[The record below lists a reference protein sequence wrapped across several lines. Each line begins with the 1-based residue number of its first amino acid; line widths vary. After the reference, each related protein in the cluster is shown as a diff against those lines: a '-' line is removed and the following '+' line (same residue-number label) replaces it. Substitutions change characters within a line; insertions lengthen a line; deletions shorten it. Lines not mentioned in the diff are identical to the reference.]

1 MISLSPWLIL
11 ILAIPVLLLGE
22 FLVRRIGILAR
33 FNIPVP
39 VVGGLV
45 ISLLVLTINIS
56 GMGTI
61 ELQTSVATRW
71 WTWLVTTAEEWS
83 LGASVSVNRPFLV
96 AFFTCIGLNAS
107 WQIAR
112 RGSWQTVAFLTVS
125 TLLALVQNVV
135 GISLAEFLGVSPLL
149 GLVCGAVSMTG
160 GHGTSAGFSDVIA
173 QAGLPEAG
181 VFGAAAATFGL
192 VCGGLLG
199 GPLGGALIRSKK
211 LDPSDTTDTDKING
225 AISIKAD
232 FIRDLRTM
240 FGFGRT
246 FLCHLLIVLFCLKAG
261 SWFSALVR
269 DAGLTFPVYIGSMV
283 LGVLIRNV
291 LDLSGKHWIRT
302 EVVNSMGAVFLGI
315 FLAVALMSVQ
325 LQQLAIAALPMLII
339 LGVQVGVMA
348 LFAYYVTFRVMGRD
362 YDGAIMAGGH
372 SGFGLGATPNAVA
385 NMEALTERF
394 SPAPRAFLV
403 VPITG
408 GFLLDFTNA
417 LAITISLNWIGG

>member
-1 MISLSPWLIL
+1 MTLNPWLIL
-11 ILAIPVLLLGE
+11 ALAVPVLLLGE
-22 FLVRRIGILAR
+22 FLVKRISILAR

-45 ISLLVLTINIS
+45 VSLVVLAVNIS
-56 GMGTI
+56 GIGTI
-61 ELQTSVATRW
+61 ELQTSVTTRW
-71 WTWLVTTAEEWS
+71 WTWLVTTAEEWAA
-83 LGASVSVNRPFLV
+83 GQSVSVNRPFLV

-112 RGSWQTVAFLTVS
+112 RGSWQTVAFLAVTSV
-125 TLLALVQNVV
+125 LALVQNVV
-135 GISLAEFLGVSPLL
+135 GIGLAEMLGVSPLL

-160 GHGTSAGFSDVIA
+160 GHGTSAGFADVIA
-173 QAGLPEAG
+173 QAGLPDAG

-199 GPLGGALIRSKK
+199 GPVGGALIRKKK
-211 LDPSDTTDTDKING
+211 LEPSDTTDTDDVHG
-225 AISIKAD
+225 SERREAD

-240 FGFGRT
+240 FGFGRI
-246 FLCHLLIVLFCLKAG
+246 FLWHLLILIFCLKAG
-261 SWFSALVR
+261 AWVSALIR
-269 DAGLTFPVYIGSMV
+269 DAGLTFPVYIGSML

-291 LDLSGKHWIRT
+291 LDISGKLWIRT
-302 EVVNSMGAVFLGI
+302 EVVNTMNAVFLGI

-325 LQQLAIAALPMLII
+325 LQQLANAALPMLAI
-339 LGVQVGVMA
+339 LSVQVGVMA
-348 LFAYYVTFRVMGRD
+348 LFAYYITFRIMGRD

-372 SGFGLGATPNAVA
+372 CGFGLGATPNAVA
-385 NMEALTERF
+385 NMETLTERF
-394 SPAPRAFLV
+394 GPSPRAFLV

-417 LAITISLNWIGG
+417 LAITIALNWIGG